1 VTSATATGERLKA
14 SNNSFAQARAP
25 SDFDFG
31 NIAGLAESL
40 RKKRTSPVAL
50 IAFAVDYG

>member
-14 SNNSFAQARAP
+14 SNNSFAQACAP